1 MTYPYAERP
10 PADGMDVVTLT
21 VPASNCDA
29 RKHCQ
34 VVTIA
39 HAVFKIHGHPDGN
52 ARTGRHARSAATP
65 LWRLYDWRPEMIPV
79 DLRAAT
85 STRSH
90 SCAWRSTLRG
100 RGGGAI

>member
-10 PADGMDVVTLT
+10 PDDGMDVVTLP

-39 HAVFKIHGHPDGN
+39 HAVFKIHGHPDSN
-52 ARTGRHARSAATP
+52 DVES
-65 LWRLYDWRPEMIPV
+65 
-79 DLRAAT
+79 
-85 STRSH
+85 
-90 SCAWRSTLRG
+90 
-100 RGGGAI
+100 